1 MYQSKYKVLCCI
13 LLAVGLLLAA
23 GCSSEMPEEEMPV
36 SGDPYERTSVVY
48 YEQDAGY
55 LVPVYVSEPWSD
67 DIAEVLLEQMVAS
80 DALQVQLEEVGL
92 SALLPADT
100 QVSVS
105 MDEGLA
111 TVNLQSGWLSEVSA
125 KRGANIVCAVVN
137 TMKQFP
143 AVEQVQLQVN
153 GVSETFGETDISQP
167 VASMD
172 LNPAYDQDEGFSPLT
187 VFYKTAD
194 SGLLVP
200 VTKYSPDIDPTVV
213 LNAML
218 KEHKDSALMT
228 LFPEGT
234 ELLSAELSEDGVL
247 TVDFS
252 QEFSAISTSQDKEQK
267 LLSAI
272 DFACQQVDGVE
283 DVVVTVEGEPYESSA
298 ATMSPLL
305 ANEVLM
311 DYDSAAS
318 MEDEADSL
326 SAADAA
332 VDLTEEES

>member
-1 MYQSKYKVLCCI
+1 MFQSKYKALFCI
-13 LLAVGLLLAA
+13 LVVLALFLAA
-23 GCSSEMPEEEMPV
+23 GCASEMPEEEMPV
-36 SGDPYERTSVVY
+36 SGDPYNRTSVVY
-48 YEQDAGY
+48 YEQESGY

-67 DIAEVLLEQMVAS
+67 DIAEVLLEKMVAS

-100 QVSVS
+100 TVSVS

-125 KRGANIVCAVVN
+125 KRGANIVSAVVN
-137 TMKQFP
+137 TMAQFP

-153 GVSETFGETDISQP
+153 GVSETFGKTDISEP

-172 LNPAYDQDEGFSPLT
+172 LNPAYAKDEGFSPLT

-194 SGLLVP
+194 SGLIVP

-213 LNAML
+213 LNAMM

-228 LFPEGT
+228 MFPEDT
-234 ELLSAELSEDGVL
+234 KLLSADLSEDGVL

-252 QEFSAISTSQDKEQK
+252 QEFSSISTSQDKEQK

-272 DFACQQVDGVE
+272 DFACKQVDGVE
-283 DVVVTVEGEPYESSA
+283 KVVVLVEGEEYQSA
-298 ATMSPLL
+298 ASTMSPIF
-305 ANEVLM
+305 ANEVLSGYTSAEL
-311 DYDSAAS
+311 DGDSGMLETS
-318 MEDEADSL
+318 ADM
-326 SAADAA
+326 AEQ
-332 VDLTEEES
+332 DLTEE